1 MIIKI
6 VCAGNNDFKELYQP
20 DEKELLVGVDG
31 GIYEIVKMGK
41 KVDLSVGDFDSCN
54 IEEVVMH
61 CDKIRAFPREKDY
74 SDLELAIMEI
84 KDYQF
89 EKVIIYNATGGRLD
103 HFQASLNILIKYS
116 NLNIEIIDNRNLIK
130 VINQTTTIAKSQYK
144 YCSLFAIDEGVRI
157 SLKGFRYPLENYAL
171 HKFDNLCL
179 SNEIINEGL
188 IEINNKRLLVIESI

>member
-41 KVDLSVGDFDSCN
+41 KVDLAVGDFDSCN

>member
-6 VCAGNNDFKELYQP
+6 VCAGKNNFKELYQP

-31 GIYEIVKMGK
+31 GIYDIVKMDK
-41 KVDLSVGDFDSCN
+41 KVDLAVGDFDSCN

-61 CDKIRAFPREKDY
+61 CDKIRVFPREKDY

-84 KDYQF
+84 QDYQF
-89 EKVIIYNATGGRLD
+89 EKIIIYNATGGRLD
-103 HFQASLNILIKYS
+103 HFQATLNVLIKYA

-130 VINQTTTIAKSQYK
+130 VINQSTGVSKSQYK

-157 SLKGFRYPLENYAL
+157 SLKGFRYSLENYAL

-179 SNEIINEGL
+179 SNEIIDEGF
-188 IEINNKRLLVIESI
+188 IEVNNKRILMIESN